1 MTTTEIKFEAS
12 ARPEG
17 KNPRQTRAMGLL
29 PVTVYG
35 KGVESKSLVVNAHDF
50 QVTREAR
57 TGATCTLVIDKK
69 DVKVEIQN
77 VQVNYATNE
86 ILNVEFK
93 TV

>member
-1 MTTTEIKFEAS
+1 MTTTELKFEAT

-35 KGVESKSLVVNAHDF
+35 KGIESKSLVINAHDF
-50 QVTREAR
+50 EVEKAAK

-77 VQVNYATNE
+77 VQVNFATNE
-86 ILNVEFK
+86 YLNVEFK

>member
-1 MTTTEIKFEAS
+1 MTTTEIKFEAQ

-17 KNPRQTRAMGLL
+17 KNPRQTRAEGLL
-29 PVTVYG
+29 PITVYG
-35 KGVESKSLVVNAHDF
+35 KGIESKSLVINAHEF
-50 QVTREAR
+50 QVERSAR

-69 DVKVEIQN
+69 DTKVEIQN
-77 VQVNYATNE
+77 VQINYATNE

>member
-1 MTTTEIKFEAS
+1 MTTTEIKFEATT
-12 ARPEG
+12 RPEG

-35 KGVESKSLVVNAHDF
+35 KGIESKSLVVNTHEF
-50 QVTREAR
+50 MVTKEAK
-57 TGATCTLVIDKK
+57 TGAVCTLVIDKK

-77 VQVNYATNE
+77 VQVNYSTNE

>member
-1 MTTTEIKFEAS
+1 MTTTEIKFEAQ

-35 KGVESKSLVVNAHDF
+35 KGIESKSLVVNAHDF
-50 QVTREAR
+50 QVAREAR

-77 VQVNYATNE
+77 VQVNYATSE

>member
-1 MTTTEIKFEAS
+1 MTTTEIKFETQT
-12 ARPEG
+12 RPEG
-17 KNPRQTRAMGLL
+17 KNPRQTRALGLL

-35 KGVESKSLVVNAHDF
+35 KGFESKSLVVNAHDF
-50 QVTREAR
+50 EVERAAR

-69 DVKVEIQN
+69 DVKVQIQN
-77 VQVNYATNE
+77 VQVNYATSE